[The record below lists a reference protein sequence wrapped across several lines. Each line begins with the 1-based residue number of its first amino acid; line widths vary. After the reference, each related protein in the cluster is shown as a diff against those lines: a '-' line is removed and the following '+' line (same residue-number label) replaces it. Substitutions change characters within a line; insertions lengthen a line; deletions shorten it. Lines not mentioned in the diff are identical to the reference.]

1 MKQMKSLKNFL
12 LSFTKIPKGLEESM
26 KGSELVFHS
35 VDLLHYKC
43 LKISLNCSI
52 SYIDSPKQL
61 RNKNKN
67 DSKNKNKNKN
77 INNKY

>member
-1 MKQMKSLKNFL
+1 MKSLKNFL

-26 KGSELVFHS
+26 KGSELVFDS

-52 SYIDSPKQL
+52 SYIDSPK
-61 RNKNKN
+61 
-67 DSKNKNKNKN
+67 
-77 INNKY
+77 